1 MGKANE
7 LPDWLDITIWKEF
20 KIHRNRLRKPMTS
33 YAERKVLM
41 RMERAKDEGYDRNV
55 LLDEA
60 IEKGWQTIYPKPRQL
75 SRIYDPNAA
84 PPMYRG
90 SVLNP
95 DYQEWLAN
103 KEFMNLNEHGNEDT
117 STDQIT
123 RNKALRSVQR
133 AELDIQDDSLA
144 REITESEQRR
154 LN

>member
-41 RMERAKDEGYDRNV
+41 RMEKAKDEGYDPNI

-60 IEKGWQTIYPKPRQL
+60 IEKGLQTIYPKPRQL
-75 SRIYDPNAA
+75 SRIYDTNTA

-103 KEFMNLNEHGNEDT
+103 KEFMELNGTADTPSGKEARNE
-117 STDQIT
+117 
-123 RNKALRSVQR
+123 AVRSIQR
-133 AELDIQDDSLA
+133 ANFGDKTSDMAGQVKKPKP
-144 REITESEQRR
+144 R
-154 LN
+154 LIN

>member
-33 YAERKVLM
+33 YAERKVLL
-41 RMERAKDEGYDRNV
+41 RMQRAKDEGYDPNL

-75 SRIYDPNAA
+75 SRIYDTNTA

-103 KEFMNLNEHGNEDT
+103 KEFMEIDGTSDT
-117 STDQIT
+117 SSSEEARIE
-123 RNKALRSVQR
+123 AMRSLQR
-133 AELDIQDDSLA
+133 AKLEHKTPDLA
-144 REITESEQRR
+144 GKIKNSKPRC